1 MWHLGISILTNHLL
15 IFTRYPK
22 PGKTKTRLIPA
33 VGPEGAATIQRELT
47 EHTIQTVRSLQ
58 ARLPE
63 LVSTVFYTGTTQQQM
78 AAWLGSDLQYRPQG
92 EGNLGQRM
100 QASFQAAFA
109 MGAKRVVIIGI
120 DCPELAV
127 TDLEQAFIALSK
139 QAIVFGPATDG
150 GYYLLGQQHL
160 VPELFVNVEWGTD
173 QVLAQSLA
181 IATQLNLTVQQL
193 RPLTDI
199 DRPADLPLW
208 EQLRG

>member
-1 MWHLGISILTNHLL
+1 MTNHLL